1 MFEFIDEINNF
12 ISKLSDLIKDDWNK
26 TKHFIKTYKTHILW
40 VIILLSF
47 IEYVGIMN
55 LSSIVGQ
62 PYKNNNKQHGGAPFI
77 ANYTLDKSVSNM
89 TTNYNKKTNNI
100 AQNIARESAET
111 QEERIKKNN
120 VSPDN
125 DIPST
130 PEATTTAAT
139 TEATTAAATTDTASP
154 ATDTK
159 PPATGTSKAPAKPK
173 SKGNGLFNKFASLLK
188 TGSSGKSPSN
198 KGKNNKE
205 RSKLGPVFGNLNM
218 IMDYLKKIGSVLSV
232 ILVCLGVISLPV
244 LIFLTIVYTVI
255 KYLIKKVL
263 VL

>member
-12 ISKLSDLIKDDWNK
+12 IYKLSELIKDDWNK
-26 TKHFIKTYKTHILW
+26 TKHFIKTYQTHILW
-40 VIILLSF
+40 LIILISF

-62 PYKNNNKQHGGAPFI
+62 PYKNNNKQHGGAQFTP
-77 ANYTLDKSVSNM
+77 NYTLDKSVKNM

-100 AQNIARESAET
+100 AQNIARESADT
-111 QEERIKKNN
+111 QEGKIKQNN
-120 VSPDN
+120 VSLDKDIPSPPA

-130 PEATTTAAT
+130 AAT
-139 TEATTAAATTDTASP
+139 PDTKATDTKATDTASP
-154 ATDTK
+154 ATE
-159 PPATGTSKAPAKPK
+159 TSKATAK
-173 SKGNGLFNKFASLLK
+173 SKENGLFDKFAGLLK
-188 TGSSGKSPSN
+188 TGSSGKSAST

-205 RSKLGPVFGNLNM
+205 RNKLGPVFGNLNM